1 MVIPF
6 INELLIPPELHVNEF
21 AEAGSRRIAQLAR
34 LEARARAANKAQL
47 KPKPAITAPTLRT
60 WPDEVRGVPNAF
72 LRSALFGAVRK
83 GSRAYLKM
91 ETIKSIGGVQISYT
105 GTRLDQIDLSVWQ
118 SVLHLARRQMLGQE
132 LRYKAY
138 GLLKLMKKTDTG
150 KNRKLLH
157 DRLLRLAA
165 CTFEVVQGDISYKG
179 SLIKDVYKDEDSL
192 EYVVFL
198 DTGLNAMFSKSGF
211 SYIDWNIRSALD
223 GQPLAQWLHGFYS
236 SHAKAY
242 KLKVSTLHQLC
253 GSEAREIWKFT
264 QTLCRAFDSLSAVYN
279 KHGKSFEYAIRGDLV
294 HIQRQKSPTQHRHI
308 SKVERTTMMRAVLA
322 GREYRTDR

>member
-1 MVIPF
+1 MS
-6 INELLIPPELHVNEF
+6 PELHTNNITNS
-21 AEAGSRRIAQLAR
+21 GSRRLAQLAK

-47 KPKPAITAPTLRT
+47 KPKPAITTPTLKT

-83 GSRAYLKM
+83 GSRTDLKM
-91 ETIKSIGGVQISYT
+91 VVINSIGGVQISYT
-105 GTRLDQIDLSVWQ
+105 GTRLDQIDLSVWL
-118 SVLHLARRQMLGQE
+118 SVLHLSRRQMLGQE

-138 GLLKLMKKTDTG
+138 GVLKLMKKTDTG

-157 DRLLRLAA
+157 DRLLRLTA
-165 CTFEVVQGDISYKG
+165 CTVEVVLGDIFYTG
-179 SLIKDVYKDEDSL
+179 SLIKHFYKDENSL
-192 EYVVFL
+192 EYVVIL
-198 DTGLNAMFSKSGF
+198 DARLNALFSKSGF
-211 SYIDWNIRSALD
+211 SYIDWSIRSALD

-242 KLKVSTLHQLC
+242 GLKVSTLHQLC

-264 QTLCRAFDSLSAVYN
+264 QTLCRAFDALSAAYN

-294 HIQRQKSPTQHRHI
+294 HVQRQESQTQCRHLLR
-308 SKVERTTMMRAVLA
+308 VERTKKMRAVLA
-322 GREYRTDR
+322 GREYRSSR